1 MIQIAPPAQK
11 SQSLTVAIA
20 VREDIL
26 EARLEPGSRLHVA
39 SLVERFGVSQGAVRE
54 ALSRLVADGLAVALD
69 QKGFRVA
76 DVSIE
81 DLRDLTEARIELEV
95 VALRRAIARGD
106 AAWEGRILAAYHELS
121 KATPAAVEQLRGEM
135 VAWGVLHRRFHDA
148 LVSAAGSDWLARF
161 RETLAAQSERYR
173 KLAVVR
179 PDGPRDVDGEHRGL
193 MDAVLARDADRC
205 AVLIE
210 AHFRATTQTV
220 TLAFEKREGAAT

>member
-1 MIQIAPPAQK
+1 
-11 SQSLTVAIA
+11 
-20 VREDIL
+20 
-26 EARLEPGSRLHVA
+26 
-39 SLVERFGVSQGAVRE
+39 
-54 ALSRLVADGLAVALD
+54 
-69 QKGFRVA
+69 
-76 DVSIE
+76 
-81 DLRDLTEARIELEV
+81 
-95 VALRRAIARGD
+95 
-106 AAWEGRILAAYHELS
+106 
-121 KATPAAVEQLRGEM
+121 M